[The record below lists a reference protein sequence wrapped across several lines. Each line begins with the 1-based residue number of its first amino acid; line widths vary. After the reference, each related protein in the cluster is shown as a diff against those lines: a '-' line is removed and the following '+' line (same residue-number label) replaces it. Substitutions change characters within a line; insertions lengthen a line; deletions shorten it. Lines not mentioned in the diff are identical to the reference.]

1 MAQRKH
7 SIQKETKSG
16 SNACEAELR
25 YRTLFEQSP
34 DGIVILDTDGR
45 ILEFNEAAHRELGY
59 SREEFAGLRISDIDP
74 FETPE
79 EIRASIRDVLDKG
92 KAQFEV
98 RHRAR
103 NGEIRDV
110 QVITQTI
117 VLSGRIVFHTIWRD
131 ITERKRTE
139 TALRESEG
147 RYRALAEAAQDIIF
161 IIDRDDRIQYVNLF
175 GAMLLGQP
183 PEDIIGKPRKE
194 SFSPD
199 LSEQQKRN
207 LQEVLTTGLSLSVE
221 NRVVFSGREVWL
233 STSLTPIKNQEG
245 TVHAVLGISRDI
257 TEHRRADEEL
267 KASRRFLETIIETEP
282 ECVKLIGRDGHLLMI
297 NRSGLNM
304 IEAETFEQIKKQPVF
319 PLISPQ
325 YLKAFKKLLHDV
337 FQGKTGELTF
347 QMTSLKGRT
356 IWVDTRA
363 VPLRSDKNEII
374 AMLAITRD
382 ITERRKLEEQLRQA
396 QKMEA
401 VGTFAGGIAHD
412 FNNILTAIIGYGSI
426 LQMKIEQDNPLRTNV
441 EHILTSA
448 ERGAQLT
455 QRLLAFSRK
464 QIINPKLIDLHEII
478 RKIEQLLIRIMG
490 DDIALKTVL
499 DDETLM
505 VTVDTGQIEQV
516 LMNLATNA
524 RDSMPGGGT
533 LTLETGSME
542 LDEGYTKTH
551 GYGKPGRYAVITVSD
566 TGTGMTETT
575 RARVFE
581 PFFTTKEIGKGTGL
595 GLSIAYG
602 IMKQHDGYIN
612 VYSEPGKGTTFKLY
626 LPQVP
631 SRIKT
636 ARIQESIPFLSGFE
650 TILLAEDDS
659 VVRNLTKKVLE
670 ESGYTV
676 IEAVD
681 GEDAVR
687 KVMEHKQRIQLVIL
701 DVVMPGKN
709 GKEAY
714 DEIKKIVPGVRAL
727 FTSGYTAN
735 TIQARGFLD
744 KGLHFIAKP
753 VSPRQFLL
761 KVREVL
767 DNHKGQRG

>member
-1 MAQRKH
+1 MAQKQR
-7 SIQKETKSG
+7 SIQNETENR

-34 DGIVILDTDGR
+34 DGILILDTEGR

-59 SREEFAGLRISDIDP
+59 SREEFAGLHISDIDP

-79 EIRASIRDVLDKG
+79 EIRGSIQDVLNKG
-92 KAQFEV
+92 RAQFEV
-98 RHRAR
+98 RHRAKD
-103 NGEIRDV
+103 GEIRDV

-117 VLSGRIVFHTIWRD
+117 VLCGRTVFHTIWRD
-131 ITERKRTE
+131 ITERKRSE

-147 RYRALAEAAQDIIF
+147 RYRALAEAAQDSIF
-161 IIDRDDRIQYVNLF
+161 IIDRDDRIQYINRF
-175 GAMLLGQP
+175 GAMLLGQL

-194 SFSPD
+194 FFAPD
-199 LSEQQKRN
+199 LSEQQKQD
-207 LQEVLTTGLSLSVE
+207 LEEVFSTGLPRFGE
-221 NRVVFSGREVWL
+221 NKTVFSGREVWL
-233 STSLTPIKNQEG
+233 STSLTPIKTQQG
-245 TVHAVLGISRDI
+245 TVQAVLGISRDI

-267 KASRRFLETIIETEP
+267 KANRRFLETIIETEP
-282 ECVKLIGRDGHLLMI
+282 ECVKLIGKDGHLMMM

-304 IEAETFEQIKKQPVF
+304 IEADTFEQIKEQPLF
-319 PLISPQ
+319 PMVSPQ
-325 YLKAFKKLLHDV
+325 YLKAFKKLTDDV

-356 IWVDTRA
+356 LWLDTRA
-363 VPLRSDKNEII
+363 VPLRNDKNEII

-426 LQMKIEQDNPLRTNV
+426 LQMKIEEDNPLRTNV

-478 RKIEQLLIRIMG
+478 RKIEQLLIRIIG
-490 DDIALKTVL
+490 DDIAFKTVPA
-499 DDETLM
+499 DEALM

-524 RDSMPGGGT
+524 RDSMPAGGT
-533 LTLETGSME
+533 LTIETGSIE
-542 LDEGYTKTH
+542 LDEGYAKTH

-566 TGTGMTETT
+566 TGTGMAETT
-575 RARVFE
+575 RVRIFE

-612 VYSEPGKGTTFKLY
+612 VYSEPGKGTTLKLY
-626 LPQVP
+626 LP
-631 SRIKT
+631 RITPEIKR
-636 ARIQESIPFLSGFE
+636 AHIQESIPFLSGFE

-659 VVRNLTKKVLE
+659 GVRNLTKKILE
-670 ESGYTV
+670 ECGYTV

-681 GEDAVR
+681 GEDAVS
-687 KVMEHKQRIQLVIL
+687 KVTENKKRIQLAIL
-701 DVVMPGKN
+701 DVVMPKKN

-714 DEIKKIVPGVRAL
+714 DEIKKIAPRVRVL

-735 TIQARGFLD
+735 TIQTRGFID
-744 KGLHFIAKP
+744 EGLHFIAKP
-753 VSPRQFLL
+753 VPPKQFLL

-767 DNHKGQRG
+767 DAQ

>member
-1 MAQRKH
+1 MAQRQRISHKDL
-7 SIQKETKSG
+7 KTAG
-16 SNACEAELR
+16 NPGEAELR
-25 YRTLFEQSP
+25 HHTLFEQSP
-34 DGIVILDTDGR
+34 DGILILDTDGR

-79 EIRASIRDVLDKG
+79 EIRARIRDVIDRG

-98 RHRAR
+98 RHMAK

-117 VLSGRIVFHTIWRD
+117 VLSGRNVFHTIWRD
-131 ITERKRTE
+131 ITKRKQSE
-139 TALRESEG
+139 TALRESEE

-161 IIDRDDRIQYVNLF
+161 IIDRDDRIQYINRF
-175 GAMLLGQP
+175 GAMLLGQL
-183 PEDIIGKPRKE
+183 PENITGKPRKE
-194 SFSPD
+194 IFSPD
-199 LSEQQKRN
+199 LSEQQKYN
-207 LQEVLTTGLSLSVE
+207 LQEVFTSGHPRYVE
-221 NRVVFSGREVWL
+221 SKALFSGREIWL
-233 STSLTPIKNQEG
+233 STSLTPIRNQEG
-245 TVHAVLGISRDI
+245 SVYAVLGISRNI

-267 KASRRFLETIIETEP
+267 KVSRRFLETIIETEP
-282 ECVKLIGRDGHLLMI
+282 ECVKLIGRDGHLLMM

-304 IEAETFEQIKKQPVF
+304 IEADTFEQVKEQPIF
-319 PLISPQ
+319 PLISPK
-325 YLKAFKKLLHDV
+325 YLKAFKKLTDDV
-337 FQGKTGELTF
+337 FQGKTGDMVF
-347 QMTSLKGRT
+347 QMTTLKGRNL
-356 IWVDTRA
+356 WLDSRA
-363 VPLRSDKNEII
+363 VPLRNDRNEII

-412 FNNILTAIIGYGSI
+412 FNNILTAIIGYASI
-426 LQMKIEQDNPLRTNV
+426 LQMKLAENNPLRMNV

-464 QIINPKLIDLHEII
+464 QIINPKLVDLREII
-478 RKIEQLLIRIMG
+478 RKMEHLLIRIMG
-490 DDIALKTVL
+490 ENIALRTIPA
-499 DDETLM
+499 DEALM
-505 VTVDTGQIEQV
+505 VTVDTGQMEQV

-524 RDSMPGGGT
+524 RDSMPDGGT
-533 LTLETGSME
+533 LTIETVSTE
-542 LDEGYTKTH
+542 LDEGYAMTH

-566 TGTGMTETT
+566 TGTGMAEET
-575 RARVFE
+575 RVRIFE

-626 LPQVP
+626 LPQTR
-631 SRIKT
+631 SEIKT
-636 ARIQESIPFLSGFE
+636 AHVQESIPFLSGIE

-659 VVRNLTKKVLE
+659 GVRNLTRKVLE

-681 GEDAVR
+681 GEDAVS
-687 KVMEHKQRIQLVIL
+687 KVTEHKERIQLVIL
-701 DVVMPGKN
+701 DVVMPKKN
-709 GKEAY
+709 GKEVY
-714 DEIKKIVPGVRAL
+714 EEIKKTAPGIRVL

-735 TIQARGFLD
+735 TMQTREFLD
-744 KGLHFIAKP
+744 KGLHFIPKP
-753 VSPRQFLL
+753 VSPKQLL
-761 KVREVL
+761 QKVREVL
-767 DNHKGQRG
+767 DE

>member
-1 MAQRKH
+1 MAQRQRISHKDL
-7 SIQKETKSG
+7 KTAG
-16 SNACEAELR
+16 NPGEAELR
-25 YRTLFEQSP
+25 HHTLFEQSP
-34 DGIVILDTDGR
+34 DGILILDTDGR

-79 EIRASIRDVLDKG
+79 EIRARIRDVIDRG

-98 RHRAR
+98 RHMAK

-117 VLSGRIVFHTIWRD
+117 VLSGRNVFHTIWRD
-131 ITERKRTE
+131 ITKRKQSE
-139 TALRESEG
+139 TALRESEE

-161 IIDRDDRIQYVNLF
+161 IIDRDDRIQYINRF
-175 GAMLLGQP
+175 GAMLLGQL
-183 PEDIIGKPRKE
+183 PENITGKPRKE
-194 SFSPD
+194 IFSPD
-199 LSEQQKRN
+199 LSEQQKYN
-207 LQEVLTTGLSLSVE
+207 LQEVFTSGHPRYVE
-221 NRVVFSGREVWL
+221 SKALFSGREIWL
-233 STSLTPIKNQEG
+233 STSLTPIRNQEG
-245 TVHAVLGISRDI
+245 SVYAVLGISRNI

-267 KASRRFLETIIETEP
+267 KVSRRFLETIIETEP
-282 ECVKLIGRDGHLLMI
+282 ECVKLIGRDGHLLMM

-304 IEAETFEQIKKQPVF
+304 IEADTFEQVKEQPIF
-319 PLISPQ
+319 PLISPK
-325 YLKAFKKLLHDV
+325 YLKAFKKLTDDV
-337 FQGKTGELTF
+337 FQGKTGDMVF
-347 QMTSLKGRT
+347 QMTTLKGRNL
-356 IWVDTRA
+356 WLDSRA
-363 VPLRSDKNEII
+363 VPLRNDRNEII

-412 FNNILTAIIGYGSI
+412 FNNILTAIIGYASI
-426 LQMKIEQDNPLRTNV
+426 LQMKLAENNPLRMNV

-464 QIINPKLIDLHEII
+464 QIINPKLVDLREII
-478 RKIEQLLIRIMG
+478 RKMEHLLIRIMG
-490 DDIALKTVL
+490 ENIALRTIPA
-499 DDETLM
+499 DEALM
-505 VTVDTGQIEQV
+505 VTVDTGQMEQV

-524 RDSMPGGGT
+524 RDSMPDGGT
-533 LTLETGSME
+533 LTIETVSTE
-542 LDEGYTKTH
+542 LDEGYAMTH

-566 TGTGMTETT
+566 TGTGMAEET
-575 RARVFE
+575 RVRIFE

-612 VYSEPGKGTTFKLY
+612 VYSEPGEGTTLKLY
-626 LPQVP
+626 LPQVR
-631 SRIKT
+631 SEIKT
-636 ARIQESIPFLSGFE
+636 AHVQESIPFLSGIE

-659 VVRNLTKKVLE
+659 GVRNLTKKVLE

-681 GEDAVR
+681 GEDAVS
-687 KVMEHKQRIQLVIL
+687 KITEHKERIQLVIL
-701 DVVMPGKN
+701 DVVMPKKN
-709 GKEAY
+709 GKEVY
-714 DEIKKIVPGVRAL
+714 EEIKKTAPGIRVL

-735 TIQARGFLD
+735 TIQTREFLD
-744 KGLHFIAKP
+744 KGLHFIPKP
-753 VSPRQFLL
+753 VSPKQLL
-761 KVREVL
+761 QKVREVL
-767 DNHKGQRG
+767 DE

>member
-1 MAQRKH
+1 MAHRQR
-7 SIQKETKSG
+7 SIQNETENR

-34 DGIVILDTDGR
+34 DGILILDTEGR

-59 SREEFAGLRISDIDP
+59 SREEFAGLHISDIDP
-74 FETPE
+74 FQTTG
-79 EIRASIRDVLDKG
+79 EIQAVIRDVLNKG
-92 KAQFEV
+92 RAQFEV
-98 RHRAR
+98 RHRAKD
-103 NGEIRDV
+103 GEIRDV

-117 VLSGRIVFHTIWRD
+117 VLCGRTVFHTIWRD
-131 ITERKRTE
+131 ITERKRSE

-147 RYRALAEAAQDIIF
+147 RYRALAEAAQDSIF
-161 IIDRDDRIQYVNLF
+161 IIDRDDRIQYINRF
-175 GAMLLGQP
+175 GAMLLGQL

-194 SFSPD
+194 FFSPD
-199 LSEQQKRN
+199 LSEQQKQD
-207 LQEVLTTGLSLSVE
+207 LEEVFSTGLPLFGE
-221 NRVVFSGREVWL
+221 NKTVFSGREVWL
-233 STSLTPIKNQEG
+233 STSLTPIKTQQG
-245 TVHAVLGISRDI
+245 TVQAVLGISRDI

-267 KASRRFLETIIETEP
+267 KVNRRFLETIIETEP
-282 ECVKLIGRDGHLLMI
+282 ECVKLIAKDGRLLMM

-304 IEAETFEQIKKQPVF
+304 IEAEAFEQVKEKSVF
-319 PLISPQ
+319 PLVSPQ
-325 YLKAFKKLLHDV
+325 CLKAFKKLTDDV

-356 IWVDTRA
+356 CWLDTRA
-363 VPLRSDKNEII
+363 VPLRNDRNEII
-374 AMLAITRD
+374 ALLAITRD

-426 LQMKIEQDNPLRTNV
+426 LQMKIEEDNPLRTNV

-478 RKIEQLLIRIMG
+478 RKIEQLLIRIIG
-490 DDIALKTVL
+490 DDIALRTVPA
-499 DDETLM
+499 DEALM

-524 RDSMPGGGT
+524 RDSMPAGGT
-533 LTLETGSME
+533 LIIETGSIE
-542 LDEGYTKTH
+542 LDGGYAKTH

-566 TGTGMTETT
+566 TGTGMAETT
-575 RARVFE
+575 RVRVFE

-626 LPQVP
+626 LP
-631 SRIKT
+631 RITPEIKRT
-636 ARIQESIPFLSGFE
+636 HTQESIPFLNGFE

-659 VVRNLTKKVLE
+659 GVRNLTKKILE
-670 ESGYTV
+670 ECGYTV

-687 KVMEHKQRIQLVIL
+687 KVSESKERIQLAIL
-701 DVVMPGKN
+701 DVVMPKKN
-709 GKEAY
+709 GREVY
-714 DEIKKIVPGVRAL
+714 DEIKKIAPRLRVL

-735 TIQARGFLD
+735 TIHTRGFLD
-744 KGLHFIAKP
+744 KELHFIAKP
-753 VSPRQFLL
+753 VPPKQFLL

-767 DNHKGQRG
+767 DEH